1 MTLSEQIIRIAA
13 KGDGVTASG
22 RHVAGTAPGDVVDE
36 TGAITPG
43 PHHQTP
49 PCRHFTTCGGCQ
61 LQHADDAALA
71 DFVTERVVNAA
82 RGQGLEPGEL
92 LPVHLSPP
100 HTRRRAGLHG
110 LRTAGGAVV
119 GYREGGGTRIVN
131 LAECPVLHP
140 ALAALIAPL
149 RAFVAAHGPKAMV
162 GIDLTLADQGVEA
175 NLSHFPLEGLG
186 PTEAA
191 LDFARNQGLARLS
204 FDQGYGPETVWEP
217 VPVTVTLA
225 GVPVGLPPGA
235 FLQATGDAEAR
246 MVDDAAAW
254 LEGSRMVADLFAGL
268 GTFAFGLRAKDGS
281 SRKVLA
287 VEAEQ
292 ASHLACKSAGARTG
306 GSVLALHRDLF
317 RAPLQPAELNRFD
330 AVLLDPPRAGARA
343 QVAEIAASTLGRV
356 VYVSCNPSS
365 WARDAAVLA
374 EAGFR
379 LVKLRPVGQFRW
391 STHVELVS
399 LFER

>member
-1 MTLSEQIIRIAA
+1 MSLSEPIIRLAA

-22 RHVAGTAPGDVVDE
+22 RHVSGAVPGDVVDE
-36 TGAITPG
+36 GGAITPG
-43 PHHQTP
+43 PHHIAP
-49 PCRHFTTCGGCQ
+49 ACRHFATCGGCQ
-61 LQHADDAALA
+61 LQHADDTVLA
-71 DFVTERVVNAA
+71 DFVQDRVVNSAK
-82 RGQGLEPGEL
+82 GQGLEPEDL

-110 LRTAGGAVV
+110 LRTARGAVL
-119 GYREGGGTRIVN
+119 GYREGGSHRVVD

-149 RAFVAAHGPKAMV
+149 RKFVAAHGPKGMV

-175 NLSHFPLEGLG
+175 NLTNFPLEGLG

-191 LDFARNQGLARLS
+191 LDFARDHALARLTI
-204 FDQGYGPETVWEP
+204 DQGYGPETLWEP
-217 VPVTVTLA
+217 EPVTVTLS
-225 GVPVGLPPGA
+225 GVPVSLPPGA
-235 FLQATGDAEAR
+235 FLQATQDAEVR
-246 MVDDAAAW
+246 MAADAAAW
-254 LEGSRMVADLFAGL
+254 LGDARIVADLFAGL
-268 GTFAFGLRAKDGS
+268 GTFAFALREG
-281 SRKVLA
+281 RKVLG
-287 VEAEQ
+287 VEAER
-292 ASHLACKSAGARTG
+292 AAHLACKTAGARTG

-317 RAPLQPAELNRFD
+317 RSPLQPEELNRFD

-343 QVAEIAASTLGRV
+343 QVAEIAASSLKRV

-365 WARDAAVLA
+365 WARDAATLV

-379 LVKLRPVGQFRW
+379 LTKLRPVGQFRW

-399 LFER
+399 LFIRP

>member
-1 MTLSEQIIRIAA
+1 VSLSEPIIRLAA

-22 RHVAGTAPGDVVDE
+22 RHVSGAVPGDVVDE
-36 TGAITPG
+36 GGAITPG
-43 PHHQTP
+43 PHHIAP
-49 PCRHFTTCGGCQ
+49 ACRHFATCGGCQ
-61 LQHADDAALA
+61 LQHADDTVLA
-71 DFVTERVVNAA
+71 DFVQDRVVNSAK
-82 RGQGLEPGEL
+82 GQGLEPEDL

-110 LRTAGGAVV
+110 LRTARGAVL
-119 GYREGGGTRIVN
+119 GYREGGSHRVVD

-149 RAFVAAHGPKAMV
+149 RKFVAAHGPKGMV

-175 NLSHFPLEGLG
+175 NLTNFPLEGLG

-191 LDFARNQGLARLS
+191 LDFARDHALARLTI
-204 FDQGYGPETVWEP
+204 DQGYGPETLWEP
-217 VPVTVTLA
+217 EPVTVTLS
-225 GVPVGLPPGA
+225 GVPVSLPPGA
-235 FLQATGDAEAR
+235 FLQATQDAEVR
-246 MVDDAAAW
+246 MAADAAAW
-254 LEGSRMVADLFAGL
+254 LGDARIVADLFAGL
-268 GTFAFGLRAKDGS
+268 GTFAFALREG
-281 SRKVLA
+281 RKVLG
-287 VEAEQ
+287 VEAER
-292 ASHLACKSAGARTG
+292 AAHLACKTAGARTG

-317 RAPLQPAELNRFD
+317 RSPLQPEELNRFD

-343 QVAEIAASTLGRV
+343 QVAEIAASSLKRV

-365 WARDAAVLA
+365 WARDAATLV

-379 LVKLRPVGQFRW
+379 LTKLRPVGQFRW

-399 LFER
+399 LFIRP